1 MRLVEEDDA
10 LRRHRSSF
18 IGGSEFDF
26 LATDAVG
33 QVAVFSHAGW
43 GPIPRA
49 VVDRSE
55 QATKAVEAAELLPV
69 MTTERD
75 APVGGGDYSEWLI
88 KVERGLFAYDWWDT
102 YGPYR
107 LVARPRVA
115 IHIDSAP
122 TLLDH
127 GNLVVLPTDFAL
139 NDTID
144 FSSLGIDLVEYPRHR
159 A

>member
-1 MRLVEEDDA
+1 VEEDDA
-10 LRRHRSSF
+10 RRRYEASLSL
-18 IGGSEFDF
+18 GGYEFDF

-43 GPIPRA
+43 GPIPRV

-55 QATKAVEAAELLPV
+55 QATKAVEAAERLPV
-69 MTTERD
+69 TTTVQD
-75 APVGGGDYSEWLI
+75 APVDGGDYSEWLT
-88 KVERGLFAYDWWDT
+88 KVECGLFAYDWWDT

-115 IHIDSAP
+115 IHIDAAP
-122 TLLDH
+122 SLLDH
-127 GNLVVLPTDFAL
+127 GNLAVLPTDFAL

-144 FSSLGIDLVEYPRHR
+144 FTSLGIDLVEYPRHR

>member
-1 MRLVEEDDA
+1 M
-10 LRRHRSSF
+10 
-18 IGGSEFDF
+18 
-26 LATDAVG
+26 
-33 QVAVFSHAGW
+33 FSHAGW

-55 QATKAVEAAELLPV
+55 QATKAVEAADLLPV
-69 MTTERD
+69 MTTAQG
-75 APVGGGDYSEWLI
+75 APVDRGDYSEWLA

-102 YGPYR
+102 HGPYR
-107 LVARPRVA
+107 LVARPGVA
-115 IHIDSAP
+115 IHINSAP

-127 GNLVVLPTDFAL
+127 GNLVALHTNFAV

-159 A
+159 V